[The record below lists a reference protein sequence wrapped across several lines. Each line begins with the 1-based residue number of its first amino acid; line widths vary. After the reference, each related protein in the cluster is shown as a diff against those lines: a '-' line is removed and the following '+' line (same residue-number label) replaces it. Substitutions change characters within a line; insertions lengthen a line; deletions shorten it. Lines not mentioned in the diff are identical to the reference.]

1 MSAWT
6 CFSLAIPRGVNVGAI
21 RRRMPLQLFV
31 EPETNFVVLFK
42 LPSTITG
49 HVGWSTLMNAIRF
62 ALEVPQELFGDDFV
76 ETKLE
81 LRHAC
86 ALAQLRLKMNK
97 MLVLL
102 HGVVILSAPVLK
114 GLARISHVSSAA
126 SGAFVSNI
134 PCISTAGNLS
144 LFFCFQHTFLQPVR
158 ARSQCSCSYSLQ
170 WRRGAFRPW
179 PEVGWTQERRASVH
193 LAGPHA
199 RPVRRQQRRRCRG
212 GARAKSWRGPSELR
226 QR

>member
-6 CFSLAIPRGVNVGAI
+6 CFSLAIPRGVDVGAI
-21 RRRMPLQLFV
+21 RRRIPLQLFV
-31 EPETNFVVLFK
+31 EPETNFIVLFN

-49 HVGWSTLMNAIRF
+49 HLGWNTLINANRF

-86 ALAQLRLKMNK
+86 ALTQLRLKMNK
-97 MLVLL
+97 MFVLL
-102 HGVVILSAPVLK
+102 RGVVILSAPVLK
-114 GLARISHVSSAA
+114 GLAHSIRGTSHVSSAA

-144 LFFCFQHTFLQPVR
+144 LCLNSSKHCTTVPQ
-158 ARSQCSCSYSLQ
+158 
-170 WRRGAFRPW
+170 
-179 PEVGWTQERRASVH
+179 
-193 LAGPHA
+193 
-199 RPVRRQQRRRCRG
+199 
-212 GARAKSWRGPSELR
+212 AKHRVPIL
-226 QR
+226 

>member
-1 MSAWT
+1 M
-6 CFSLAIPRGVNVGAI
+6 I
-21 RRRMPLQLFV
+21 
-31 EPETNFVVLFK
+31 
-42 LPSTITG
+42 
-49 HVGWSTLMNAIRF
+49 AIRF

-144 LFFCFQHTFLQPVR
+144 LCLNLSKHGATVPQTKHPVSITFLMKHSALICPGGGMPSFTFLTCQKSLLHPIRVE
-158 ARSQCSCSYSLQ
+158 ARNCCSVAY
-170 WRRGAFRPW
+170 
-179 PEVGWTQERRASVH
+179 TY
-193 LAGPHA
+193 
-199 RPVRRQQRRRCRG
+199 
-212 GARAKSWRGPSELR
+212 
-226 QR
+226 